1 MPGPGNKQKNPKKK
15 TSIMSVLEPLAL
27 PPDDLESHPDL
38 PELQALVSNLSPG
51 LLRLL
56 SRDAYEAG
64 YNHGCKSST
73 SYKSGWDK
81 GYEDGLLD
89 AESRARRRKFSKEV
103 QSEPQAE
110 IEKTKCINT
119 HTGTQTDAPTIIRT
133 REASSQANAVTLST
147 ASQASPT
154 YLNATL
160 QTTPDIRDAMIQTQA
175 ITLSLP
181 QPAATLMYKPGLTKT
196 GKTSSQTKPHLYEAA
211 LQTNEAPPTPP
222 PHSCSA
228 PPSSCT
234 SRAENGEPAPKTPNT
249 QPQTP
254 PITCDTS
261 SQPAAPARELEPP
274 HMTPETCEAPQPME
288 LGMNDMSTQT
298 NVVPPSPPFDPD
310 PKSHANWADDVELVS
325 KIADTPRPPSRPARD
340 LSALCPSSRETI
352 WTPQRRRM
360 RRQRPRTGRTRRGL
374 THPTPP
380 ALLEATDSA
389 LGPIFTRKHP
399 TGIAYGKP
407 VVITAFGAP
416 TPLPLHLTPPPSAL
430 LPPHPAPP
438 SPVLPLPH
446 LASPPS
452 VPLPPHLAPPSP
464 ASLPP
469 PCPTPSHSSGL
480 DWESD
485 PRLVHLSNALRALGW
500 IRPPNDLP
508 RG

>member
-15 TSIMSVLEPLAL
+15 TPIMSVLEPPAL

-56 SRDAYEAG
+56 SRNAYEAG

-73 SYKSGWDK
+73 SYKNGWDK

-110 IEKTKCINT
+110 IEKTERINT
-119 HTGTQTDAPTIIRT
+119 HTGTQTDVPTIIRT

-154 YLNATL
+154 YLDATL
-160 QTTPDIRDAMIQTQA
+160 QTTPDIRDAMIQTPPTPQA

-196 GKTSSQTKPHLYEAA
+196 GKTSSQTKSHLYEAA
-211 LQTNEAPPTPP
+211 LQTNEAPPAPP
-222 PHSCSA
+222 RRSRSA

-234 SRAENGEPAPKTPNT
+234 SRAEN
-249 QPQTP
+249 
-254 PITCDTS
+254 
-261 SQPAAPARELEPP
+261 APARELEPP
-274 HMTPETCEAPQPME
+274 HMTPTTCEAPQPME

-310 PKSHANWADDVELVS
+310 PKSHTNWADDVEPAS
-325 KIADTPRPPSRPARD
+325 KIADTPRPPSRPARN

-360 RRQRPRTGRTRRGL
+360 RRQHPRTGRTKRGL

-407 VVITAFGAP
+407 VVITAFEAP
-416 TPLPLHLTPPPSAL
+416 TPPPPHLTPPPSAL
-430 LPPHPAPP
+430 LPLHPAPP

-464 ASLPP
+464 ASSPP
-469 PCPTPSHSSGL
+469 LHPVPSHSSSL

-485 PRLVHLSNALRALGW
+485 PRLVDLSNALRALGW